1 MNSLS
6 ECVLCG
12 RCGQTLV
19 SGDPHTCPTLP
30 THPTHPTLPTT
41 YPAAHPNLTDAS
53 MNPEGLVVS
62 TFFILKLYLYY

>member
-19 SGDPHTCPTLP
+19 SGDPHTCPT
-30 THPTHPTLPTT
+30 HPTLPAT
-41 YPAAHPNLTDAS
+41 YPASHPNLTDAS

-62 TFFILKLYLYY
+62 TFFTLKSAGGGVFI